1 MTNPIWPS
9 AALEKLLHVYTSVL
23 QHHPVQIVGTPDAL
37 RRLSEALLRACE
49 SAEVVK
55 VEMMA
60 NDGEGYQVEITQRDE
75 HEMDAFPPHYAQL
88 GLPWDF
94 KEFGQ

>member
-9 AALEKLLHVYTSVL
+9 AAVEKLLHVYPSEL
-23 QHHPVQIVGTPDAL
+23 HHHPVQIAGTPDAL

-60 NDGEGYQVEITQRDE
+60 NDGEGYQVEIARATEQQMDE
-75 HEMDAFPPHYAQL
+75 MPAHYSQL
-88 GLPWDF
+88 GLPW
-94 KEFGQ
+94 ELFGGAA

>member
-9 AALEKLLHVYTSVL
+9 AAVEKLLHVYPSEL
-23 QHHPVQIVGTPDAL
+23 QHHPVQIAGTPDAL

-60 NDGEGYQVEITQRDE
+60 NDGEGYYVVITRRNE
-75 HEMDAFPPHYAQL
+75 HEMDAFPAHYAQL

-94 KEFGQ
+94 GGAA